1 MGCNRLKNGGDMP
14 KKLKTYPMSMDPEVY
29 KLVRAIADA
38 QSITM
43 KEVFRVAL
51 GLYVAHNVHAFD
63 IIKKGDRPPQ
73 PIPNTIKTTSQEQE
87 KNHD

>member
-1 MGCNRLKNGGDMP
+1 
-14 KKLKTYPMSMDPEVY
+14 MSMDPEVY
-29 KLVRAIADA
+29 KLVRAIAEA

-63 IIKKGDRPPQ
+63 IIKKGDKPPQ
-73 PIPNTIKTTSQEQE
+73 PIPNTITTSQRQD
-87 KNHD
+87 KNND

>member
-1 MGCNRLKNGGDMP
+1 
-14 KKLKTYPMSMDPEVY
+14 MSMDPEVY

-63 IIKKGDRPPQ
+63 IIKKGDKPPQ
-73 PIPNTIKTTSQEQE
+73 PIPNTITTSQRQD
-87 KNHD
+87 KNND

>member
-1 MGCNRLKNGGDMP
+1 
-14 KKLKTYPMSMDPEVY
+14 MSMDPEVY

-63 IIKKGDRPPQ
+63 IVKKGDKPPQ
-73 PIPNTIKTTSQEQE
+73 PVPNTIKSTSQITG
-87 KNHD
+87 KNND

>member
-1 MGCNRLKNGGDMP
+1 MP

-63 IIKKGDRPPQ
+63 IIKKGDKPPQ
-73 PIPNTIKTTSQEQE
+73 PIPNTITTSQRQD
-87 KNHD
+87 KNND